1 MASVLIIDDHPIV
14 LQGCRRILQDAGVA
28 TILEARDLVGGYRLY
43 RRHRPDAVIVD
54 LELHARGLGGLTLI
68 QRIHA
73 QLFHQGAPPQPGLL
87 TSQGRICLN
96 QSELSPAGHQVIEV
110 ALRMIDTIGAELD
123 PLRAELARLAR
134 RQPGCRALMAHYGVG
149 TVTAV
154 AIWAELGD
162 CRRFSSSDDTVRH
175 TGLDVTVHSSD
186 GKRTRGHLA
195 RQGPP
200 VLRWALFEAAKCAA
214 RHRSPDHDYYLEVR
228 DRLGAN
234 RATLSVAR
242 KLARRCHH
250 TLRALGDDAFAAV
263 S

>member
-1 MASVLIIDDHPIV
+1 V
-14 LQGCRRILQDAGVA
+14 AGTIPESWIPPA
-28 TILEARDLVGGYRLY
+28 HILEARSQVRLY
-43 RRHRPDAVIVD
+43 KTLVD
-54 LELHARGLGGLTLI
+54 QRTAWI

-96 QSELSPAGHQVIEV
+96 QAELSPAGHQVIEV

-149 TVTAV
+149 PVTSV

-200 VLRWALFEAAKCAA
+200 ELRWALFEAAKCAA
-214 RHRSPDHDYYLEVR
+214 RHRSPDHGYYLEVR